1 MRRREFITLLG
12 STAAAWPLI
21 ARAQQPE
28 GMRRIG
34 VLMGFPE
41 GDAEGDKWIQAL
53 VEGLSQLGW
62 KRDKNIQINIRWAG
76 TDLAR
81 MQQVAK
87 ELIELRPDL
96 IQVQGTPATAAV
108 LRETHSIPVVFSIVS
123 DPLGS
128 GFVESFARPGGNATG
143 FVNYEDSVAGKWLE
157 LLKELAPQTS
167 RVSIPFN
174 PKTAPQSRYYLTL
187 LEAVAPSLALTLKA
201 VQVSNAGEIEA
212 EIADLARQSNVGLVI
227 LPDFFTAAQPQREMI
242 IALTARYRIP
252 AVYPAAFFSRAGGL
266 VSYGV
271 DLSDLQRR
279 AAAYVD
285 RILKGAKLQDLPV
298 QLPTKFELVINL
310 KTAKALGLTVPD
322 KLLSTADEVI
332 E

>member
-1 MRRREFITLLG
+1 MRRREFITLIV
-12 STAAAWPLI
+12 SASAAWPFA

-34 VLMGFPE
+34 VLVAF
-41 GDAEGDKWIQAL
+41 AEGDPEGERQIRAL
-53 VEGLSQLGW
+53 VKGLSDLGW
-62 KRDKNIQINIRWAG
+62 KRDKNMQIDMRWAG
-76 TDLAR
+76 TDPAR
-81 MQQVAK
+81 IQKLAK
-87 ELIELRPDL
+87 ELIEKRPDL
-96 IQVQGTPATAAV
+96 ILVTQTPTTAAV
-108 LRETHSIPVVFSIVS
+108 LRETHSIPVVFSVVS

-128 GFVESFARPGGNATG
+128 GFVESFTRPGGNATG
-143 FVNYEDSVAGKWLE
+143 FAQLEDSVAGKWLE

-167 RVSIPFN
+167 LVSIPFN
-174 PKTAPQSRYYLTL
+174 PETAPQSGYYLKL
-187 LEAVAPSLALTLKA
+187 LEAAAPSLALKLKV

-212 EIADLARQSNVGLVI
+212 EIAHLAQQSNVGLVVI
-227 LPDFFTAAQPQREMI
+227 PDIFTAVQAQSEMI
-242 IALTARYRIP
+242 ISLTARHRIP
-252 AVYPAAFFSRAGGL
+252 AVYNTALFVRAGGL

-271 DLSDLQRR
+271 DPPDLLRR
-279 AAAYVD
+279 AAGYVD
-285 RILKGAKLQDLPV
+285 RILKGAKPQDLPV